1 MPFLPMPPSR
11 RTVLGAAAALVA
23 APALLRHAV
32 AQPSKIRVG
41 LIPSEDSRAMLA
53 SSDQLLK
60 ALEQNL
66 GLPVQGFV
74 ASDYNGVIEAMRAG
88 HVEVAYLGPFSY
100 VLGATVAPIEAF
112 CTAETA
118 KQGKTFYHSQ
128 IIALKESGIT
138 RIEDLKGKSFAF
150 VDPSSTS
157 GHLFPKAG
165 LIKLGLDPDTFFG
178 RTLFTGSHDANALAV
193 VNKRVDGATIA
204 DRILDAAIAKKMVD
218 PAAIQV
224 VWRSDPIPESPTVWR
239 KNLPD
244 DLKARIKTAFLNI
257 RDITW
262 ADQGKLN
269 RFVETNDAAYDI
281 IRDTAKVLKLDLTK
295 MK

>member
-1 MPFLPMPPSR
+1 MITNR
-11 RTVLGAAAALVA
+11 RTFLAAAGSAFTLPAIVTSA
-23 APALLRHAV
+23 A
-32 AQPSKIRVG
+32 AQMPSVVRIG

-53 SSDQLLK
+53 SSEELLRAVEK
-60 ALEQNL
+60 NL
-66 GLPVQGFV
+66 GIKVQGFV
-74 ASDYNGVIEAMRAG
+74 ASDYNGVIEAMRSG

-100 VLGATVAPIEAF
+100 VLGATIAPIEAF

-118 KQGKTFYHSQ
+118 KSSKTSYRSQ
-128 IIALKESGIT
+128 IIALKSSGLSKL
-138 RIEDLKGKSFAF
+138 EDLKGKTFAF

-165 LIKLGLDPDTFFG
+165 LIRAGFDPDKFFG

-193 VNKRVDGATIA
+193 ANKRVDAATIA
-204 DRILDAAIAKKMVD
+204 DRILDAAVAKNLVKRED
-218 PAAIQV
+218 LQV
-224 VWRSDPIPESPTVWR
+224 VWESDPIPESPTVWR
-239 KNLPD
+239 KNLSPE
-244 DLKARIKTAFLNI
+244 LKAKIKTAFLNV

-269 RFVETNDAAYDI
+269 RFVETDDKAYDI
-281 IRDTAKVLKLDLTK
+281 IRETAKVLNLDLSK